1 MLDLRVKKAIESCP
15 DMEQLIP
22 EIQQLVVALDEDSP
36 LGQWGAFVEVYLQ
49 QLAYISPPLLIPF
62 ALWAV
67 LTTYKIF
74 KSDAEEK
81 LERMDIERLLDDIK
95 IDP

>member
-1 MLDLRVKKAIESCP
+1 MLDERVKKAIESCP
-15 DMEQLIP
+15 NMECLLPEVQKLIA
-22 EIQQLVVALDEDSP
+22 ALDEDSP
-36 LGQWGAFVEVYLQ
+36 LGHWGAFVEVYLR
-49 QLAYISPPLLIPF
+49 QLAQINPMLLIPF

-81 LERMDIERLLDDIK
+81 LERQNFERLLDDIK